1 MLQMSGCT
9 NTSML
14 YLLLAEDY
22 SGSVC
27 PKLACSCHNE
37 HPFLAD
43 IAMRRVYVVASFVS
57 MCLEMVACRV
67 S

>member
-1 MLQMSGCT
+1 
-9 NTSML
+9 ML